1 MGDIGVTATVTVA
14 ETGVSATLVED
25 AKGYVEP
32 VQEPETKPVTKP
44 ETKPA
49 PTGDSVVALA
59 VLSVVS
65 LLGMAVIS
73 KKRG

>member
-49 PTGDSVVALA
+49 PTGDAVVALA